1 MPYNKKVSHAWGL
14 MTLKTYNLFSNLFQN
29 FQLRTTVFQTIF
41 CMRSN
46 PSAILLLSMLT
57 NSFEATPPLYL
68 LPLNNGLSSTYKARY
83 TIPLLLFSYK
93 GMAQHSLQWIFPSS
107 NFLQS
112 SFCTALLLVPGHRY
126 TFSNYSS
133 HPSQHHSYQE
143 YTACNFLHQALST
156 WRPFQH
162 ILF

>member
-1 MPYNKKVSHAWGL
+1 MHFEKCCLVCTIDHFGQYPSFICNIWPGLFYWAEQHTDSGQKQFLVSNRNFTHIIYMPYNKNVSQTWDL
-14 MTLKTYNLFSNLFQN
+14 MILKTYNLFSNLFQN

-46 PSAILLLSMLT
+46 PSANLLLSMLT

-93 GMAQHSLQWIFPSS
+93 GMAQHSLQ
-107 NFLQS
+107 
-112 SFCTALLLVPGHRY
+112 
-126 TFSNYSS
+126 
-133 HPSQHHSYQE
+133 
-143 YTACNFLHQALST
+143 
-156 WRPFQH
+156 
-162 ILF
+162 